1 MLLLFIILQSG
12 NLWGV
17 DFSSVLTELAIDE
30 TMVPGSPPG
39 HVVVEE
45 SSKDFL
51 TLRVHLEQT
60 YRAHY
65 NLPM

>member
-1 MLLLFIILQSG
+1 M
-12 NLWGV
+12 
-17 DFSSVLTELAIDE
+17 LTELAIDE
-30 TMVPGSPPG
+30 ALVPGFPPG
-39 HVVVEE
+39 RVVVEE

-60 YRAHY
+60 YRAHC